1 MTEILVFVNEKPV
14 AVPPG
19 SDARA
24 AAARLDPALGERLA
38 RGEAHATDGR
48 GIELPADQPLAAG
61 AIVRVIVS
69 ARRREPD
76 ADA

>member
-1 MTEILVFVNEKPV
+1 MTDIIVFVNERPV
-14 AVPPG
+14 GVPAG

-24 AAARLDPALGERLA
+24 AATRLDPALGERLA

-48 GIELPADQPLAAG
+48 GIDLPADRPLEAG
-61 AIVRVIVS
+61 AIVRVVVS
-69 ARRREPD
+69 ARRRESD